1 MRPLAQPVLLVLRKQ
16 QLRSAALPASLLA
29 LRRKP
34 SIVAP

>member
-1 MRPLAQPVLLVLRKQ
+1 MRPLAQPVLPVLRKQ
-16 QLRSAALPASLLA
+16 LRFAALPASLLA